1 MKTIFLS
8 FYKDISYIISYPV
21 YFSKGLQ
28 PVQGCACNSGLPKS
42 SPSLAGDLGG
52 AMPGGLALGRV
63 FPLFYPED
71 QGKTEQDAVKASTFT
86 PPLACLALLVFL
98 FTYCFFILC
107 FCKRCYERL
116 DKEKMYSF
124 KLQWENLSWLT
135 ATITSRKRMMLEF
148 QGNDANFCSSFNQ
161 RCLCTISIEETA
173 VKVLMFDSS
182 FSCRQEWPKGK
193 STQCV
198 YVFCAH
204 SPITVLLVMPMFF
217 SLIHCP
223 QS

>member
-1 MKTIFLS
+1 MERLVKLGSLTN
-8 FYKDISYIISYPV
+8 ISYPV

-28 PVQGCACNSGLPKS
+28 PVQGCGCNSGLPKS
-42 SPSLAGDLGG
+42 GPSLAGDLGG

-86 PPLACLALLVFL
+86 SALACLALLVFL

-116 DKEKMYSF
+116 DKEKTYSF
-124 KLQWENLSWLT
+124 KLQWENLNWLT

-148 QGNDANFCSSFNQ
+148 QGNDANFCSSFSQ
-161 RCLCTISIEETA
+161 RCPCTISIEETV
-173 VKVLMFDSS
+173 VKVLIFDSS
-182 FSCRQEWPKGK
+182 FSYRQEWPKGK
-193 STQCV
+193 STANTMC
-198 YVFCAH
+198 
-204 SPITVLLVMPMFF
+204 LLFLCPFPHYSASGDADDF
-217 SLIHCP
+217 SFIHCP